1 MSLNQKK
8 ILIGALLALGAIIGV
23 IGALSERTWLAVAG
37 VLVMIGSMIY
47 YFAGWVCPYCGG
59 HLGRIDS
66 GGNYCPRCGKRLD
79 FDERRPRR

>member
-8 ILIGALLALGAIIGV
+8 ILIGVLLALGAIVGV

-66 GGNYCPRCGKRLD
+66 GGNYCRHCGKRLD